1 MTQAEVDF
9 QRLLNLEQ
17 ERHSQEEEL
26 EKAIETVKTIPFPL
40 EKTMLELQN
49 ELNQDIFSDDKA
61 IKTSYSSTKIKA
73 RNFLTNVSYNRVTV
87 ADYKNKNFVIDCFTF
102 LVLYLNPF
110 YLERKFET
118 DVEREF
124 VNTLWAFL
132 MPSNLYNHI
141 SQGENM
147 KTLNRIK
154 IKYQDAKDIILGFLE
169 YDKGNFSVLSNFL
182 EKNAILYQFLYG
194 NLFPKCFSR
203 VNDYGVR
210 AKTLFNTY
218 YQNFNIQR
226 NIINWQNNNPQIK
239 EEDNESTPINMT
251 TLDDENNE
259 IVTENIEIKKE
270 NENDT
275 NNNNNEN
282 LNEKKKKKTQ
292 KRKINN
298 TETKERKR
306 ELKKQKLLKQLNEN
320 TEKLQ
325 KLKKVKK

>member
-1 MTQAEVDF
+1 
-9 QRLLNLEQ
+9 
-17 ERHSQEEEL
+17 
-26 EKAIETVKTIPFPL
+26 
-40 EKTMLELQN
+40 MLEFQN

-61 IKTSYSSTKIKA
+61 IKISYSSTKIKA
-73 RNFLTNVSYNRVTV
+73 RNFLINVSYNRVTV
-87 ADYKNKNFVIDCFTF
+87 ADYKNKNFVVDCFTF

-132 MPSNLYNHI
+132 MPSNLYNYI

-147 KTLNRIK
+147 KTLNKIK
-154 IKYQDAKDIILGFLE
+154 IKYQDAKDIILRFLE
-169 YDKGNFSVLSNFL
+169 YDQGNLSVLSTFL

-194 NLFPKCFSR
+194 HLFPKCFSR

-239 EEDNESTPINMT
+239 EDNESTPINMT
-251 TLDDENNE
+251 TLNDEDNE

-270 NENDT
+270 NEN
-275 NNNNNEN
+275 NNNDNNSNYNNNEN
-282 LNEKKKKKTQ
+282 LNQKKEKKKTTR
-292 KRKINN
+292 KRKIDN
-298 TETKERKR
+298 TEAKKRKR

-325 KLKKVKK
+325 KLKENK